1 MTVNI
6 YFVFCVKD
14 LWGRTGGYHVLEQ
27 YTAHISTVEVNRFG
41 KVLGKDLFFR
51 SNRNLGDKS
60 LFFNSNNSTNKMQQF
75 HKFIT

>member
-1 MTVNI
+1 MAVNI

-14 LWGRTGGYHVLEQ
+14 LWARTRGYHVLKQ

-41 KVLGKDLFFR
+41 KALGKDRFL
-51 SNRNLGDKS
+51 SNRNLGEKS